1 MVSPSSGL
9 VLHLRKL
16 SVLEWMLSSEMTVR
30 VTIEILQLLNT
41 YISIRADTHKQHIEG
56 RIC

>member
-9 VLHLRKL
+9 VLHLRKP
-16 SVLEWMLSSEMTVR
+16 SASEWVFSSEMTVQ
-30 VTIEILQLLNT
+30 VIIEILQLLNA
-41 YISIRADTHKQHIEG
+41 YISIRADTHKQHREG